1 MAIISTT
8 RLFVPILLSCLIA
21 PAAFAESGRAD
32 YDLDDDGLIEIN
44 SLADLDEI
52 RNNLDGTSLYGE
64 STGCPEAGCNGFELT
79 TTLDFDTNADG
90 KMDENDAY
98 WNGGEGWVPIGD
110 FHNTFISIFDGGH
123 NEIRNLYIN
132 RPDAEYIGLF
142 ASAGDYDNDVTSII
156 RNLGL
161 TGGLAMVSG
170 GENEVVSYVGGFVGF
185 AQMGT
190 SISSCYNAIDV
201 VAKATAKP
209 IGGGLVGKGD
219 MISIVDSYNLGDVS
233 GSTSGGLVGYLSD
246 SNIEN
251 SFSVAVI
258 TGDYNAGGI
267 VGTSQ
272 FGIFSNV
279 FSTGSVDSDKKAG
292 GLSASNAFSWSI
304 ANYVFSVSSVN
315 GGEGYKVGGL
325 VGVLYDKATIIN
337 SHWAIDTS
345 GQLTS
350 DGESDIDNYFG
361 ATLAELQCPTSSDD
375 TECLM
380 NYTLYP
386 TWDSAI
392 WDFGTSSELPGLIID
407 GVVYRDGDGDGAL
420 DANHAPE
427 VAFVLTQNGDEVYD
441 ITIGDGD
448 VTLEAVITDQDAS
461 DHHTLSW
468 TYEGVTVVSET
479 DTSVT
484 FSSDNLIVGDYTVS
498 AVVTDNRFPVMSGN
512 SEITFSVEAAP
523 VEPNPSP
530 EVTPSSKSSGGGSM
544 NLYWLILIS
553 GLLSVGRR
561 TVYCGITKI

>member
-1 MAIISTT
+1 MFLIMAIINTT
-8 RLFVPILLSCLIA
+8 RLIVPILLSCLIA

-98 WNGGEGWVPIGD
+98 WNGGEGWVPIGYD
-110 FHNTFISIFDGGH
+110 RHPFVGKFDG
-123 NEIRNLYIN
+123 NNYQINNLYI
-132 RPDAEYIGLF
+132 DSKDIELVGLF
-142 ASAGDYDNDVTSII
+142 GYVGESSAVISH
-156 RNLGL
+156 LGL
-161 TGGLAMVSG
+161 AGKLMSVIGDSYSRSTGAIAGVVDDGALVMFSYSVGSVSG
-170 GENEVVSYVGGFVGF
+170 
-185 AQMGT
+185 
-190 SISSCYNAIDV
+190 
-201 VAKATAKP
+201 P
-209 IGGGLVGKGD
+209 
-219 MISIVDSYNLGDVS
+219 
-233 GSTSGGLVGYLSD
+233 
-246 SNIEN
+246 
-251 SFSVAVI
+251 
-258 TGDYNAGGI
+258 
-267 VGTSQ
+267 
-272 FGIFSNV
+272 
-279 FSTGSVDSDKKAG
+279 
-292 GLSASNAFSWSI
+292 
-304 ANYVFSVSSVN
+304 AN
-315 GGEGYKVGGL
+315 VGGL
-325 VGVLYDKATIIN
+325 VGVLDSGASIHNSFSLGTVTGSGEMTGGLVASFDSADISESFSTATVNGASPIGGFIGVAYHDATLSNSFSVGLVNPSYIYKGGLIGYAFPDNVIIN
-337 SHWAIDTS
+337 SYWATDTS
-345 GQLTS
+345 GQPTS
-350 DGESDIDNYFG
+350 GGESDIDNYFG

-386 TWDSAI
+386 TWDSTI

-420 DANHAPE
+420 DTNHAPE
-427 VAFVLTQNGDEVYD
+427 VTFVLTQNGNEVSD

-468 TYEGVTVVSET
+468 TYEDVTVISET

-498 AVVTDNRFPVMSGN
+498 AVVTDNRFPIMSGN
-512 SEITFSVEAAP
+512 AEITFSVEAAP
-523 VEPNPSP
+523 IEPEVVEPNPSP

-544 NLYWLILIS
+544 NFYWLMLIS
-553 GLLSVGRR
+553 GFLLVGRR

>member
-1 MAIISTT
+1 MFLIMAIISTT
-8 RLFVPILLSCLIA
+8 RLIVPILLGCLIV

-142 ASAGDYDNDVTSII
+142 ASVGDYDNDVTSII

-161 TGGLAMVSG
+161 TGDLAMVSG
-170 GENEVVSYVGGFVGF
+170 GKNEVVSYVGGFVGF

-190 SISSCYNAIDV
+190 SISSCYNTIDV
-201 VAKATAKP
+201 VAQGTLGGT
-209 IGGGLVGKGD
+209 GGGIVGKAD
-219 MISIVDSYNLGDVS
+219 IISIVDSYNLGDVS
-233 GSTSGGLVGYLSD
+233 GSKSGGLVGYLSD

-258 TGDYNAGGI
+258 TGRFNVGGI
-267 VGTSQ
+267 VAESQ
-272 FGIFSNV
+272 LAIFSNV
-279 FSTGSVDSDKKAG
+279 FSTGIVDSEHNAG
-292 GLSASNAFSWSI
+292 GLSALNAFSWSI
-304 ANYVFSVSSVN
+304 ANHVFSASSVN

-325 VGVLYDKATIIN
+325 AGALYDKATIIN
-337 SHWAIDTS
+337 SHWATDTS
-345 GQLTS
+345 GQQTS
-350 DGESDIDNYFG
+350 GGESDIDNYFG
-361 ATLAELQCPTSSDD
+361 ATLAELQCPTMSDD

-386 TWDSAI
+386 TWDSTI

-468 TYEGVTVVSET
+468 TYEDVTVISET

-498 AVVTDNRFPVMSGN
+498 AVVTDNRYPVMSGN

-544 NLYWLILIS
+544 NLYWLMLIS
-553 GLLSVGRR
+553 GLLLARKPRFSL
-561 TVYCGITKI
+561 